1 MEALVDIYLAND
13 TVPRFLRRDASHD
26 PERAGWVFD
35 HVSRPLLDHFLPLIR
50 RAQAAGRVSAP
61 IPDMFFLSF
70 AYRVA
75 VNVVRRALPTVFA
88 PALADDG
95 AFRLAPL
102 ASHVPPHPRHG
113 HSSHPRTPPLPHAPL
128 PHITTA

>member
-50 RAQAAGRVSAP
+50 RAQAAGRVPAP
-61 IPDMFFLSF
+61 IPEMFFLSF
-70 AYRVA
+70 AYGVA
-75 VNVVRRALPTVFA
+75 VNVVRSEERRVGKECFSTCRSRWSPDHEEQNNHTRIFA
-88 PALADDG
+88 NSI
-95 AFRLAPL
+95 RKNQ
-102 ASHVPPHPRHG
+102 
-113 HSSHPRTPPLPHAPL
+113 TEE
-128 PHITTA
+128 I